1 MTIPNTKP
9 TFVVLVID
17 KASERD
23 EAAEILMQDGYRV
36 IAVPTAEQA
45 VAVIHAR
52 WETQLVVTDV
62 QLPGP
67 MDGYALARL
76 LDIKW
81 PGMGVVV
88 VGTREPRPEDLP
100 RGLTSFSG
108 PTPGPRWSK
117 RFVSF
122 WESHWRFRAIASG

>member
-67 MDGYALARL
+67 MGGYALARL

-100 RGLTSFSG
+100 
-108 PTPGPRWSK
+108 PRAHFLLRPYS
-117 RFVSF
+117 RSSLVQTVR
-122 WESHWRFRAIASG
+122 ELLGEPLAL